1 MVDLIKPFIFIRKI
15 KLLKFEG
22 KVINKNLLTQ
32 TIVGKI
38 FRIKERNQAKLDKK
52 KKLITAFKS
61 LVSGRKIGHYALS
74 SHNFDLFLIFT
85 YFI

>member
-52 KKLITAFKS
+52 KKIDNSF
-61 LVSGRKIGHYALS
+61 
-74 SHNFDLFLIFT
+74 
-85 YFI
+85 

>member
-1 MVDLIKPFIFIRKI
+1 MVDLIKFFIFIRKI

-22 KVINKNLLTQ
+22 KVIKKNLLTQ

-61 LVSGRKIGHYALS
+61 LNSGRKIGHYALS
-74 SHNFDLFLIFT
+74 SHNFVLFLTFS